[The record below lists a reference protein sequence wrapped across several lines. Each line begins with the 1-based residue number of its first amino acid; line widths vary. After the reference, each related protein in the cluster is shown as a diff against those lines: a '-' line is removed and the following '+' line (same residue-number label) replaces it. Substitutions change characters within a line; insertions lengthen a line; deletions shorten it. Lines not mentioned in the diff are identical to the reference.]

1 MLSSVFRDPSRAPGG
16 APRPRGATLR
26 RAAAASVVAGAVVA
40 STMLAGPPAMAADPA
55 PPQPIASYPFDDGTL
70 QDAVGAA
77 DLTGSGTAAVVTDAE
92 RGKVLRLDGSTNGFA
107 AFPRGFFDGRTSMT
121 VSMDVKS
128 EKTSGNF
135 FTFAFGADSNTYSFF
150 RVRGGE
156 IRNAITQ
163 TSWQNES
170 AVTGTVTSGA
180 WHHYDLVFDGA
191 KMTVYADGAKLG
203 ENAALNTTV
212 ADLGSNLFGYLGK
225 SLYAADGFFQGS
237 FDDVQ
242 VFDRALTA
250 SEVLTNAGAT
260 DQLTDVSL
268 ADTTA
273 LKLSPIVNGTTRTA
287 ILPVKPGTDVS
298 ALAPTFVA
306 AAGVTVSPA
315 SGTTVDLRSPVTY
328 TLTAPGG
335 STSTW
340 TLTAQSVNSPVLPGL
355 YADPNIAVFGDTYYL
370 YATTD
375 GTPGWGGKDFYVWK
389 SADLV
394 NWTRSAQPFLTLDG
408 ANGNVPWATG
418 NAWAPTI
425 IECDGRYFFY
435 FSGHNAALNRKTIGV
450 AVADSPEGPFTAQ
463 PTAMIL
469 NNEAVT
475 SGQAI
480 DPAAFHDPATG
491 KYYLYWGN
499 GSPVM
504 AELSDT
510 MTSLKPGTISAM
522 SGLTSY
528 REGSFM
534 NYRDGVYHLTYA
546 IDDTGSENYR
556 VGYATST
563 SATGPW
569 TYRGVILQ
577 KDLSLGIKGTGH
589 SSIINVPGTD
599 DWVIA
604 YHRFAMPNG
613 DGTHRETTIDKL
625 TIGADGLFQTV
636 QPTLTSVAPHPI
648 AGQVEV
654 SAAASTRCVAGKV
667 VLAVTA
673 TNDSDEPVAVDIET
687 PYGTK
692 QVASLAAGASTSAS
706 FSSRLATLP
715 AGEATVTAAGA
726 NPADTDAV
734 SVAYAARTCG

>member
-1 MLSSVFRDPSRAPGG
+1 MPSSVFHDRTRE
-16 APRPRGATLR
+16 PRPRGATRR
-26 RAAAASVVAGAVVA
+26 RAAAASVVVGAVVA
-40 STMLAGPPAMAADPA
+40 STLLAGPPALAADA
-55 PPQPIASYPFDDGTL
+55 PPQPIASYAFDDGTL
-70 QDAVGAA
+70 QDSVGAA
-77 DLTGSGTAAVVTDAE
+77 HLTASGTAAVATDAE
-92 RGKVLRLDGSTNGFA
+92 RGKVLRLDGTTNGFA
-107 AFPRGFFDGRTSMT
+107 AFPRGFFDGRSNMT
-121 VSMDVKS
+121 VSLDVKS
-128 EKTSGNF
+128 EKASGNF
-135 FTFAFGADSNTYSFF
+135 FTFAFGADSNKYSFF
-150 RVRGGE
+150 RLRGADVRT
-156 IRNAITQ
+156 AITQ

-170 AVTGTVTSGA
+170 AVTGTVASGA

-191 KMTVYADGAKLG
+191 KMTVYVDGAKLG

-212 ADLGSNLFGYLGK
+212 SDLGTNLYGYLGK
-225 SLYAADGFFQGS
+225 SLYAADEYFKGS

-242 VFDRALTA
+242 VFDRALSA

-260 DQLTDVSL
+260 DQLTEVSL
-268 ADTTA
+268 ADPA
-273 LKLSPIVNGTTRTA
+273 LLKLAPIVNGTARTA
-287 ILPVKPGTDVS
+287 ILPVRPGTDVS

-315 SGTTVDLRSPVTY
+315 SGSTVDLRSPVVY
-328 TLTAPGG
+328 TLTAPDGA
-335 STSTW
+335 TSTW
-340 TLTAQSVNSPVLPGL
+340 TLSAQAVNSPVLPGL

-375 GTPGWGGKDFYVWK
+375 GTAGWGGKDFYVWK

-394 NWTRSAQPFLTLDG
+394 NWTRSEQPFLTLDG
-408 ANGNVPWATG
+408 AAGNVPWATG

-425 IECDGRYFFY
+425 IERDGRYFFY
-435 FSGHNAALNRKTIGV
+435 FSGHNASLNRKTIGV

-480 DPAAFHDPATG
+480 DPAAFHDPVTG
-491 KYYLYWGN
+491 RYYLYWGN
-499 GSPVM
+499 GSPVF

-510 MTSLKPGTISAM
+510 MTSLKSGTISAM

-534 NYRDGVYHLTYA
+534 NYRDGIYHLTYA

-599 DWVIA
+599 DWYIA

-648 AGQVEV
+648 RGQVEV
-654 SAAASTRCVAGKV
+654 SAVATTRCVAGKA

-673 TNDSDEPVAVDIET
+673 TNESDEPVAVAIET
-687 PYGTK
+687 PYGSK
-692 QVASLAAGASTSAS
+692 QVAALAAGASTSAS
-706 FSSRLATLP
+706 FASRLVALP
-715 AGEATVTAAGA
+715 AGTTTVTATGAGPSA
-726 NPADTDAV
+726 TDSV
-734 SVAYAARTCG
+734 SAGYAARSCG

>member
-1 MLSSVFRDPSRAPGG
+1 MASVIAG
-16 APRPRGATLR
+16 AALASTLVALP
-26 RAAAASVVAGAVVA
+26 AAAADA
-40 STMLAGPPAMAADPA
+40 P
-55 PPQPIASYPFDDGTL
+55 PPQPIASYAFDDGTL
-70 QDAVGAA
+70 HDGVGTA
-77 DLTGSGTAAVVTDAE
+77 DLTASGTAAVVTDAD
-92 RGKVLRLDGSTNGFA
+92 RGKVLRLDGSANGFA
-107 AFPRGFFDGRTSMT
+107 AFPQGFFDGRSAMT

-128 EKTSGNF
+128 QKTSGNF
-135 FTFAFGADSNTYSFF
+135 FTFAFGTDSNRYYFL
-150 RVRGGE
+150 RVRGGDV
-156 IRNAITQ
+156 RSAITQ
-163 TSWQNES
+163 ASWQNES
-170 AVTGTVTSGA
+170 AVTGSVTSGA
-180 WHHYDLVFDGA
+180 WHHYDLVFDGT
-191 KMTVYADGAKLG
+191 KMTVYVDGAKLG
-203 ENAALNTTV
+203 ENAALSTTV
-212 ADLGSNLFGYLGK
+212 AGLGSNLLGYLGK
-225 SLYAADGFFQGS
+225 SLYAADEFFSGS

-260 DQLTDVSL
+260 DQLIDVSL
-268 ADTTA
+268 ADA
-273 LKLSPIVNGTTRTA
+273 SVLKLAPIVTGAARTA
-287 ILPVKPGTDVS
+287 VLPVKPGTDVS
-298 ALAPTFVA
+298 ALAPTFTA

-315 SGTTVDLRSPVTY
+315 SGSTVDLRSPVTY

-335 STSTW
+335 ATATW
-340 TLTAQSVNSPVLPGL
+340 TLSAQVVHSPVLPGL

-375 GTPGWGGKDFYVWK
+375 GTAGWGGKDFYVWK

-425 IECDGRYFFY
+425 IERGGKYYFY

-463 PTAMIL
+463 PAAMIL

-480 DPAAFHDPATG
+480 DPAAFQDPVTG
-491 KYYLYWGN
+491 KYYLFWGN
-499 GSPVM
+499 GSPVY
-504 AELSDT
+504 AELSDD
-510 MTSLKPGTISAM
+510 MLALKPGTIAAI
-522 SGLTSY
+522 SGLTSF
-528 REGSFM
+528 REGTFV
-534 NYRDGVYHLTYA
+534 NYRDGLYHLTYS

-563 SATGPW
+563 SVTGPW

-599 DWVIA
+599 DWFIA

-625 TIGADGLFQTV
+625 TIGANGLFQAV
-636 QPTLTSVAPHPI
+636 QPTLTSIAPQRI
-648 AGQVEV
+648 GGGVEV
-654 SAAASTRCVAGKV
+654 TAVATSRCVAGKA
-667 VLAVTA
+667 VLVVTA
-673 TNDSDEPVAVDIET
+673 TNASDDAVDVRVET
-687 PYGTK
+687 AYGSK
-692 QVASLAAGASTSAS
+692 QVAALAAGVSTSAS
-706 FSSRLATLP
+706 FATRLAALP
-715 AGEATVTAAGA
+715 AGHATVTATA
-726 NPADTDAV
+726 TDASGATDSVEV
-734 SVAYAARTCG
+734 SVDARSCG